1 GDIPTE
7 GLQVVVQSP
16 TAGALG
22 EFAIF
27 DENGNFNIESE
38 GIAGEPEAYDGQ
50 GSSFLVTLTEP
61 DASLT
66 LGVFEDGPGEGTE
79 SLTFNLADGEAYE
92 VNPDASSVSL
102 NISDVPVVS
111 FEVNTTTL
119 SEEDA
124 TLFTFSFSVDG
135 VIPEGGLEVALGG
148 ELLPLIE
155 QLDFSS
161 FDFSNPDSVNGLT
174 IGAFREDGAISLT
187 LLEQS
192 GFVSVRVFDDIV
204 KEADA
209 NFDLMLLDG
218 DGYSVN
224 QEANGA
230 TITVTDG
237 VIVDNPPV
245 VSLSLSDSSVNEGEE
260 FTVNFS
266 VDGDVSEENPL
277 TVLVQSTE
285 VGALGEFNIFNE
297 DNTPAFTT
305 EGIMGVPT
313 VGDDTGSSFLVELTD
328 TEASIT
334 LSVFNDG
341 IGEGTETVNFALVD
355 GERYNADAT
364 NNQVALTIEETP
376 VEVQFEANENGEVSK
391 FAYDLTGAGDVPV
404 TATVDQEALDITD
417 AAFDNYVGF
426 YEVVD
431 ENGGVIDSNGNV
443 VNPGDAGYAQ
453 AALENAVDGIALR
466 LGGNPSDDTNAG
478 SFGDSVLQGGKFYAP
493 FAIANAGDMTVA
505 DFLAANPD
513 NMAATEVDDQVAYFA
528 FGEANP
534 DGANHLKSWGDGV
547 FGFEDLPDNLGVS
560 DNDFNDAVFKFN
572 FTA

>member
-1 GDIPTE
+1 MGRFTLIDGVEYGDTTVGISVSQTELTEGDEVTLNFDVDGDIPTE

-16 TAGALG
+16 TTGALG

-27 DENGNFNIESE
+27 DENGNFAIESE
-38 GIAGEPEAYDGQ
+38 GIAGDPIAYDGQ
-50 GSSFLVTLTEP
+50 GNSFLVTLTEP

-66 LGVFEDGPGEGTE
+66 LGVFNDGPGEGTE

-102 NISDVPVVS
+102 NISDIPVVS

-266 VDGDVSEENPL
+266 VDGDIPPE
-277 TVLVQSTE
+277 
-285 VGALGEFNIFNE
+285 AYYRF
-297 DNTPAFTT
+297 
-305 EGIMGVPT
+305 
-313 VGDDTGSSFLVELTD
+313 GSCIVIID
-328 TEASIT
+328 
-334 LSVFNDG
+334 
-341 IGEGTETVNFALVD
+341 VD
-355 GERYNADAT
+355 GNRT
-364 NNQVALTIEETP
+364 
-376 VEVQFEANENGEVSK
+376 SC
-391 FAYDLTGAGDVPV
+391 
-404 TATVDQEALDITD
+404 
-417 AAFDNYVGF
+417 
-426 YEVVD
+426 
-431 ENGGVIDSNGNV
+431 
-443 VNPGDAGYAQ
+443 
-453 AALENAVDGIALR
+453 
-466 LGGNPSDDTNAG
+466 
-478 SFGDSVLQGGKFYAP
+478 
-493 FAIANAGDMTVA
+493 
-505 DFLAANPD
+505 
-513 NMAATEVDDQVAYFA
+513 
-528 FGEANP
+528 
-534 DGANHLKSWGDGV
+534 
-547 FGFEDLPDNLGVS
+547 
-560 DNDFNDAVFKFN
+560 
-572 FTA
+572 

>member
-1 GDIPTE
+1 M
-7 GLQVVVQSP
+7 
-16 TAGALG
+16 
-22 EFAIF
+22 
-27 DENGNFNIESE
+27 
-38 GIAGEPEAYDGQ
+38 
-50 GSSFLVTLTEP
+50 VTLTEP

-66 LGVFEDGPGEGTE
+66 LNVFEDGPGEGTE

-102 NISDVPVVS
+102 NISDIPVVS
-111 FEVNTTTL
+111 FSVNTTTL

-148 ELLPLIE
+148 DLLPLIE
-155 QLDFSS
+155 QLDFSN
-161 FDFSNPDSVNGLT
+161 FDFSNPESVNGLT
-174 IGAFREDGAISLT
+174 IGAFGEDGAISLT

-192 GFVSVRVFDDIV
+192 GFVSVRVFDDVV

-224 QEANGA
+224 QEAKGA

-237 VIVDNPPV
+237 VMVDNPPV
-245 VSLSLSDSSVNEGEE
+245 VSLSVSDTNLTEGEE

-266 VDGDVSEENPL
+266 VDGDVSEDNPL

-285 VGALGEFNIFNE
+285 VGALGEFSIFNE

-305 EGIMGVPT
+305 TGISGVPT

-334 LSVFNDG
+334 LPVFNDG
-341 IGEGTETVNFALVD
+341 IGEGTETVNFAIVD

-364 NNQVALTIEETP
+364 NNQVSLTIEETP
-376 VEVQFEANENGEVSK
+376 VEVKFEANANGEVST
-391 FAYDLTGAGDVPV
+391 FAYDLTGAGDAEV
-404 TATVDQEALDITD
+404 TATVDQSALDITD

-426 YEVVD
+426 YETV
-431 ENGGVIDSNGNV
+431 DSNGGIDTDGDGV
-443 VNPGDAGYAQ
+443 ADFNPGDAGYAQ
-453 AALENAVDGIALR
+453 AALQNAVDGLALR
-466 LGGNPSDDTNAG
+466 LGGDESNDTTAG
-478 SFGDSVLQGGKFYAP
+478 SFGDSVLQGGTFYAP

-513 NMAATEVDDQVAYFA
+513 NMAATEIDSQVAYFA

-534 DGANHLKSWGDGV
+534 DGANHLKSWGDGI
-547 FGFEDLPDNLGVS
+547 FGFEDLPSNIGGVS
-560 DNDFNDAVFKFN
+560 DNDFNDAVF
-572 FTA
+572 